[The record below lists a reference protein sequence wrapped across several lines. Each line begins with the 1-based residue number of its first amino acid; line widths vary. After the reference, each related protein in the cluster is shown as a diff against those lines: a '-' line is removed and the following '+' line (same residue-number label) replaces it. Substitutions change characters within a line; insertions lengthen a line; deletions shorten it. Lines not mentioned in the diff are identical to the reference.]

1 MKNFFKLIVLLLL
14 SLNSNSDEV
23 KWVDEQI
30 EAIKP
35 PREGVSEPKIASLL
49 DPFIFLKEKKSETN
63 SSVSIASEVTT
74 PSKSVVPPSEKK
86 FVLDAI
92 INKSALIDGKW
103 YKINDKIDEYTISN
117 INTTSVT
124 LSKKGKQMV
133 IATSSNKLNLQIKNK
148 RD

>member
-1 MKNFFKLIVLLLL
+1 MKIFFKLIVLLLL

-35 PREGVSEPKIASLL
+35 PREGVSESKIASLS

-63 SSVSIASEVTT
+63 SSVVISSEIIT
-74 PSKSVVPPSEKK
+74 PSKSIVPPSEKK
-86 FVLDAI
+86 FILDAI

-103 YKINDKIDEYTISN
+103 YRINDKIDEYTISD
-117 INTTSVT
+117 INAVSVT
-124 LSKKGKQMV
+124 LSKKGKQIV
-133 IATSSNKLNLQIKNK
+133 IATNSKKLNVQIKNK